1 MSKVRYIPHPEDA
14 PMLDL
19 LYDGKFNELTIYIDD
34 DGPEPFVTQVNDR
47 LTIEDPYVAL
57 HGEFVRKPR
66 K

>member
-47 LTIEDPYVAL
+47 LTIEDPYVVL
-57 HGEFVRKPR
+57 HGEFVRKP